1 MLEIIHNLIRVY
13 YVMEYGSHIKDYQEE
28 LIIFEDNI
36 IIKIKNRALKHIVE
50 KRKRDHY
57 TEETILNLFS
67 DIFNVLGSKNFKI
80 IDNKDKADNIFL
92 LLEIIEDKNSGV
104 VLVLE
109 IVMESENHYYIKTG
123 FYRSAKKIQKLLKE

>member
-50 KRKRDHY
+50 KRKRDNY

>member
-1 MLEIIHNLIRVY
+1 MH
-13 YVMEYGSHIKDYQEE
+13 
-28 LIIFEDNI
+28 F
-36 IIKIKNRALKHIVE
+36 KH
-50 KRKRDHY
+50 
-57 TEETILNLFS
+57 NLFS